1 MDRNAFVEVMN
12 EASGMLESG
21 RATEAL
27 ARLTAF
33 DDALLSPPDPKDY
46 GWVVSYTFRSA
57 FAAGEFEQALRI
69 AENGPARFPADIP
82 PATLATMYSMAVEA
96 ATQLG
101 RPDSAVTM
109 ADRCIDIRRSHGDH
123 GEVLMAAMTACT
135 LLGDIE
141 RHDLAGRYAQLLI
154 AEGDGEHRAYG
165 YYAVCAA
172 IEHGVGGHLVDTLRA
187 GRDWLQAHDN
197 EFAREALQYLDSS
210 PAVANSAP
218 SGLPPTGADAF
229 PSPGVAPGVAAFP
242 SPGFSQGADGVSSD
256 GLRSGVDAFP
266 PPTGNPA
273 GSDAFQA
280 PPGNPAGPDAFQ
292 PSYGLPPNGVD
303 AFSPPSADPF
313 GGPQSG
319 QPPFAQPPLGP
330 DAFSQSLPGRGP
342 SGQPSLA
349 PGDIGPGSDG
359 PGPVGQPPFGQESF
373 GLPPTGSDPFG
384 QPPEG
389 ADAFA
394 QPPQGMDPFAQQ
406 PGQEPRPPLGP
417 DTFAPPL
424 PDPVLIE
431 LPPLGPPLGEVE
443 QTELLSVSGNG
454 IESTTGPKQP
464 PADQLAGGETADALL
479 EAQRPGIAAVA
490 YRALIDDA
498 IATGNPDPLIVGKSV
513 LGMLMALIFDNRVG
527 EAHSVWIDEQGPT
540 YLGVWALEN
549 GQTSVHDAM
558 AYNLVAAFLHS
569 LSTGDPNAAN
579 HAVDTLMG
587 RCVNWAFGTDP
598 QVVPAMLNTWRRH
611 LYEIHEGE
619 PAPEYRWE
627 LGQAEQRWGGPLPES
642 GLYWMRP
649 YPWVV
654 DWL

>member
-21 RATEAL
+21 RAPEAL
-27 ARLTAF
+27 ARLTEF
-33 DDALLSPPDPKDY
+33 DNALLSPPDPKDY

-57 FAAGEFEQALRI
+57 FAAGEFAQALRI

-82 PATLATMYSMAVEA
+82 PATLATMYSMGVEA

-109 ADRCIDIRRSHGDH
+109 ADRCIDIRRGHGDH

-141 RHDLAGRYAQLLI
+141 RHDLASRYAQLLI
-154 AEGDGEHRAYG
+154 AEGDGDHRAYG

-187 GRDWLQAHDN
+187 GRDWLRSHDN
-197 EFAREALQYLDSS
+197 EFAREALQYLDNS
-210 PAVANSAP
+210 PAVANGAVSPTAPPPSSQEPFAP
-218 SGLPPTGADAF
+218 SGQDMFAEPPLGQDMFAEPPLGQDPFT
-229 PSPGVAPGVAAFP
+229 
-242 SPGFSQGADGVSSD
+242 
-256 GLRSGVDAFP
+256 P
-266 PPTGNPA
+266 PPFGQDPFT
-273 GSDAFQA
+273 
-280 PPGNPAGPDAFQ
+280 PPPLSPDAFA
-292 PSYGLPPNGVD
+292 PSLPDQAPIGL
-303 AFSPPSADPF
+303 
-313 GGPQSG
+313 
-319 QPPFAQPPLGP
+319 PPLGP
-330 DAFSQSLPGRGP
+330 GPLGSVPDGQGPLGAGPNGQGPAGFGPNGQSP
-342 SGQPSLA
+342 LA
-349 PGDIGPGSDG
+349 PE
-359 PGPVGQPPFGQESF
+359 PFGQV
-373 GLPPTGSDPFG
+373 PFG
-384 QPPEG
+384 
-389 ADAFA
+389 DAPVDGNPLA
-394 QPPQGMDPFAQQ
+394 QTPF
-406 PGQEPRPPLGP
+406 GGDPLGP
-417 DTFAPPL
+417 PL
-424 PDPVLIE
+424 LGPDSLG
-431 LPPLGPPLGEVE
+431 LPPLGPPLGEVA

-454 IESTTGPKQP
+454 IESVTGPKQP

-479 EAQRPGIAAVA
+479 EAQRPGIAAAA

-498 IATGNPDPLIVGKSV
+498 IATGKPDPLILGKSV

-549 GQTSVHDAM
+549 GQTSIHDAM

-587 RCVNWAFGTDP
+587 RCVNWAFGTDA

-627 LGQAEQRWGGPLPES
+627 LTQAEQRWGGPLPES
-642 GLYWMRP
+642 ALYWMRP
-649 YPWVV
+649 YPWIV

>member
-69 AENGPARFPADIP
+69 AESGPARFPADIP

-101 RPDSAVTM
+101 RPESAVTM

-141 RHDLAGRYAQLLI
+141 RHDLASRYAQLLI

-172 IEHGVGGHLVDTLRA
+172 IEHGVGGHLIDTLRA
-187 GRDWLQAHDN
+187 GRDWLRSHDN

-210 PAVANSAP
+210 PAVANGAPP
-218 SGLPPTGADAF
+218 SGLP
-229 PSPGVAPGVAAFP
+229 
-242 SPGFSQGADGVSSD
+242 QM
-256 GLRSGVDAFP
+256 GVDAFP
-266 PPTGNPA
+266 PPPGFAPI
-273 GSDAFQA
+273 GSDA
-280 PPGNPAGPDAFQ
+280 
-292 PSYGLPPNGVD
+292 LPPSGQ
-303 AFSPPSADPF
+303 DPF
-313 GGPQSG
+313 GAPPVG
-319 QPPFAQPPLGP
+319 QDPFAQPPLGP
-330 DAFSQSLPGRGP
+330 DAFAPPLPGQGPIDLPPPVNGNSLP
-342 SGQPSLA
+342 QA
-349 PGDIGPGSDG
+349 
-359 PGPVGQPPFGQESF
+359 PFG
-373 GLPPTGSDPFG
+373 GD
-384 QPPEG
+384 
-389 ADAFA
+389 
-394 QPPQGMDPFAQQ
+394 
-406 PGQEPRPPLGP
+406 PLGP

-424 PDPVLIE
+424 PEPVLID
-431 LPPLGPPLGEVE
+431 LPPLGPPLGEVA

-454 IESTTGPKQP
+454 IESITGPKQP

-479 EAQRPGIAAVA
+479 EAQRPGIAAAA

-498 IATGNPDPLIVGKSV
+498 LATGNPDPLIVGKAV

-527 EAHSVWIDEQGPT
+527 EAHAVWIDEQGPT

>member
-21 RATEAL
+21 RAPEAL

-33 DDALLSPPDPKDY
+33 DNALLSPPDPKDY

-57 FAAGEFEQALRI
+57 FAAGEYDQALRI

-82 PATLATMYSMAVEA
+82 PATLATMYSMGVEA

-101 RPDSAVTM
+101 RADSAVLM
-109 ADRCIDIRRSHGDH
+109 ADRCIDLRRSHGDH

-141 RHDLAGRYAQLLI
+141 RHDLASRYAQLLV
-154 AEGDGEHRAYG
+154 AEGDGYDEYRAYG
-165 YYAVCAA
+165 YYAICAA
-172 IEHGVGGHLVDTLRA
+172 IEHEVGGHLIDTLRA
-187 GRDWLQAHDN
+187 GRDWLLAHDN
-197 EFAREALQYLDSS
+197 EFAREALGYLNSS
-210 PAVANSAP
+210 AAIENGAP
-218 SGLPPTGADAF
+218 TP
-229 PSPGVAPGVAAFP
+229 
-242 SPGFSQGADGVSSD
+242 
-256 GLRSGVDAFP
+256 
-266 PPTGNPA
+266 
-273 GSDAFQA
+273 QA
-280 PPGNPAGPDAFQ
+280 PD
-292 PSYGLPPNGVD
+292 L
-303 AFSPPSADPF
+303 
-313 GGPQSG
+313 
-319 QPPFAQPPLGP
+319 PLGP
-330 DAFSQSLPGRGP
+330 DPFAAQPGPDPLGPPRLGADPLTGPLPGSDPLTGP
-342 SGQPSLA
+342 LPGSGPLSGPPPGSDPLGQPLPGSGPLGSPSLGSD
-349 PGDIGPGSDG
+349 PLGQSPLGPGSPV
-359 PGPVGQPPFGQESF
+359 PGPFGPPPVDPDFLAPPPFGAE
-373 GLPPTGSDPFG
+373 PF
-384 QPPEG
+384 
-389 ADAFA
+389 D
-394 QPPQGMDPFAQQ
+394 
-406 PGQEPRPPLGP
+406 
-417 DTFAPPL
+417 APP
-424 PDPVLIE
+424 PVDLSA
-431 LPPLGPPLGEVE
+431 PLGPPLGGAA
-443 QTELLSVSGNG
+443 QTELLNISADGMESV
-454 IESTTGPKQP
+454 TGPKQP

-479 EAQRPGIAAVA
+479 EAQRPGIAAAA

-498 IATGNPDPLIVGKSV
+498 IATGKPDPLIAGKAV
-513 LGMLMALIFDNRVG
+513 LGLLMALIFDNRVG
-527 EAHSVWIDEQGPT
+527 EAHAVWIDEQGPT

-611 LYEIHEGE
+611 LFEIHEGE
-619 PAPEYRWE
+619 PAPEYVWE